1 MCVCVACV
9 CVCVHGCVC
18 VCMYVFMLY
27 VLNFEQMCIPR
38 MCKMCKCL
46 GPMRVSR
53 SKYQLLLK
61 KALCV
66 QLPQPGLSQWLMFWF
81 LMMVFPY
88 GMLGLF
94 AWSLRSAHT
103 ITHLVVMAT
112 CLFQTLFELSFL
124 SSCVMQGRWR
134 CVVVVMA
141 PDLSCFWGIF
151 F

>member
-1 MCVCVACV
+1 MYVCV
-9 CVCVHGCVC
+9 CVCA
-18 VCMYVFMLY
+18 FMLY
-27 VLNFEQMCIPR
+27 ALNFEQMCIQG
-38 MCKMCKCL
+38 MCKCL
-46 GPMRVSR
+46 GPVQVSR